1 MPSIQSAGP
10 VDPALID
17 DLVAASRILAQHG
30 VLDAW
35 GHVSMR
41 HPKNPERYLLSRAR
55 APALVSAADIM
66 EFDLNSDPVDQQGRR
81 MFLERYIHGEAFRA
95 RPDVNAV
102 VHSHS
107 PTVIPF
113 TVTDEPLRAVSHI
126 ASFLAGGCPCFEI
139 RDVGL
144 TTGLLV
150 TNNKQG
156 AALAKVLGDGPVALM
171 RGHGNLVVASDIPR
185 AVHRALYTEVNAQ
198 QLAIAHWH
206 RDVALDAHAGVGGLA
221 VVHSGP
227 ALDGLRWHSGNGAEL
242 GLGGARGHD
251 VPPSWDVRVVPLA
264 CTWLVAGAG
273 GRYLALRSMER

>member
-1 MPSIQSAGP
+1 
-10 VDPALID
+10 
-17 DLVAASRILAQHG
+17 
-30 VLDAW
+30 
-35 GHVSMR
+35 
-41 HPKNPERYLLSRAR
+41 
-55 APALVSAADIM
+55 M

-107 PTVIPF
+107 PSVIPF

-126 ASFLAGGCPCFEI
+126 ASFLAGGCPCFEV

-144 TTGLLV
+144 TIGLLV

-185 AVHRALYTEVNAQ
+185 VVHRALYTEVNAQ
-198 QLAIAHWH
+198 QLTT
-206 RDVALDAHAGVGGLA
+206 ALSFRRPIKYVQPDERQD
-221 VVHSGP
+221 P
-227 ALDGLRWHSGNGAEL
+227 QRL
-242 GLGGARGHD
+242 GD
-251 VPPSWDVRVVPLA
+251 SWDVWKA
-264 CTWLVAGAG
+264 QAMG
-273 GRYLALRSMER
+273 GK

>member
-1 MPSIQSAGP
+1 MADTSIPSGGP
-10 VDPALID
+10 VDPALIE

-55 APALVSAADIM
+55 APALVSAEDIM
-66 EFDLNSDPVDQQGRR
+66 EFDLDSNPVDQRDRR
-81 MFLERYIHGEAFRA
+81 MFLERFIHGSAFKA

-113 TVTDEPLRAVSHI
+113 SVTDQPLKAISHI
-126 ASFLAGGCPCFEI
+126 ASFLAKGCPCFEI

-144 TTGLLV
+144 TQGLLV

-171 RGHGNLVVASDIPR
+171 RGHGNLVVAGDIPR

-198 QLAIAHWH
+198 QLVTALSLGRPITYIAEDEVSDPKRLGDSWE
-206 RDVALDAHAGVGGLA
+206 VWKKEAME
-221 VVHSGP
+221 
-227 ALDGLRWHSGNGAEL
+227 NG
-242 GLGGARGHD
+242 
-251 VPPSWDVRVVPLA
+251 
-264 CTWLVAGAG
+264 
-273 GRYLALRSMER
+273 

>member
-1 MPSIQSAGP
+1 MPDIQIPSAGP
-10 VDPALID
+10 VDAALIE

-41 HPKNPERYLLSRAR
+41 HPKNPQRYLLSRAR
-55 APALVSAADIM
+55 APALVTAADIM
-66 EFDLNSDPVDQQGRR
+66 EFDIDSNPVDQQGRR
-81 MFLERYIHGEAFRA
+81 MFLERFIHGEAYRA

-113 TVTDEPLRAVSHI
+113 TVTDEPLKAVSHI

-144 TTGLLV
+144 TQGLLV

-156 AALAKVLGDGPVALM
+156 AALAKVLGNRPVALM

-185 AVHRALYTEVNAQ
+185 AVHRALYTEVNAR
-198 QLAIAHWH
+198 QLAT
-206 RDVALDAHAGVGGLA
+206 ALSFNRPIKYVEPDEAQD
-221 VVHSGP
+221 P
-227 ALDGLRWHSGNGAEL
+227 ARL
-242 GLGGARGHD
+242 GD
-251 VPPSWDVRVVPLA
+251 SWEVWKAQAMRE
-264 CTWLVAGAG
+264 
-273 GRYLALRSMER
+273 M